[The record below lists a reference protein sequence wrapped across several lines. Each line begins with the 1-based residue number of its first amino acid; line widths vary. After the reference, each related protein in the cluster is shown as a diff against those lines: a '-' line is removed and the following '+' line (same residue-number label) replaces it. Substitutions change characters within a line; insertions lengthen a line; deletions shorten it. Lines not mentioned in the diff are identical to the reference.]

1 MRGKILKVFFFL
13 IFLIIILISYSKISK
28 KNKSVEVDD
37 KVEEQ
42 QISKSNI
49 INDVNYSSKDAKGNE
64 YIVKASI
71 GEIDYDKTNIIYLTN
86 VKAYINLK
94 NKETIKIV
102 SNFGK
107 YNIENFDTI
116 FSKNVMIDYLENK
129 IKSEYLDFSLERKSM
144 IISKKVIYTNIKREL
159 KADVIEIDLETR
171 DTKIY
176 MLENQ
181 NKVKIIN
188 KN

>member
-1 MRGKILKVFFFL
+1 M
-13 IFLIIILISYSKISK
+13 
-28 KNKSVEVDD
+28 
-37 KVEEQ
+37 
-42 QISKSNI
+42 
-49 INDVNYSSKDAKGNE
+49 
-64 YIVKASI
+64 
-71 GEIDYDKTNIIYLTN
+71 T
-86 VKAYINLK
+86 
-94 NKETIKIV
+94 NKEKLYLIPCSFVDENTGSSLYKSGKAEKLNNRNHYFRSIKIV

-129 IKSEYLDFSLERKSM
+129 IKSEYLDFSLERNSM
-144 IISKKVIYTNIKREL
+144 IISKQVIYTNIEREL
-159 KADVIEIDLETR
+159 KADVIEINLETR